1 MRRLRSLLFCVVALL
16 VALAPRTPVAAQN
29 EAANAYISQFADSA
43 LIDILN
49 CESSKAAKWADAM
62 MTIAADSDMVCVA
75 QCLKSCVNA
84 SNGLN
89 HDATHITNSVR
100 HFSYRRDNIAK
111 LGLAVSYCSLGYF
124 DYENSPSPND
134 FYFKKAEMLTRDIG
148 DKRLEALALAFRTQL
163 YIRSMRFIEASYCA
177 RSLLSMSNG
186 LRYPDLQ
193 LISRLYMLRIYSAV
207 RMETAVSSA
216 ADAIEVHP
224 VFISDPIYAAAFSKA
239 MAIDR
244 IRSGNYGE
252 ANVYSWGA
260 FRGGNRYSLS
270 RCERWSRAFI
280 RAVSLFKTGHIAEAQ
295 ALADSCRKYSNVVAA
310 HSLSPFES
318 KYSLAL
324 LHAQIE
330 QAKGN
335 TAAVK
340 LYLDNACIP
349 PQLMATHDFASQYY
363 NLVEMNAV
371 ARGDYKAARQAVLLS
386 DSISRRSQL
395 VNSRILCKDMWLS
408 TQDDSLVV
416 RRMKT
421 VQSDEKRVEGRRR
434 EVFCFVLASL
444 SVALSFVCVGFFH
457 LRRKDKI
464 AWRTGVELN
473 QRLAA
478 EIDNSTK
485 LIEEQNA
492 LISKRNF
499 DMAASRTYAKRMQR
513 GIWPNPS
520 KLTSLGMPC
529 SFILRGTTESI
540 SSCFYWYR
548 RVGDSVIVCCADSG
562 LGNSVSG
569 AMLSVVGLT
578 IFNDSASKLGDSKS
592 AAELLNIVDKNF
604 KSCLPDDD
612 WRGGISISVVVVD
625 TCNRSVNVAA
635 ASADALV
642 LSKGKLSTVSD
653 SFEKVGRF
661 GKASSSIKD
670 HSFSYSKGDAIFLFT
685 KSFVDVTNVAGEPL
699 GIDRLKSMVLHSTKL
714 PPSLYHDAILN
725 ELMYWR
731 SSRPFTED
739 VLLVG
744 FTLP

>member
-1 MRRLRSLLFCVVALL
+1 MRRLRSLLICVVVLL
-16 VALAPRTPVAAQN
+16 VALAPRSPVIAQN

-193 LISRLYMLRIYSAV
+193 LLSRLYMLRIYSAV

-224 VFISDPIYAAAFSKA
+224 VFIADPVYAAAFSKA

-340 LYLDNACIP
+340 LYLDNAHIP
-349 PQLMATHDFASQYY
+349 PQLMATHDFASQYC

-371 ARGDYKAARQAVLLS
+371 ARGDYKAARRAVLLS

-421 VQSDEKRVEGRRR
+421 VQSDEKKVESRRR

-444 SVALSFVCVGFFH
+444 SIALSLACFGFFH

-464 AWRTGVELN
+464 AWRAGVELN

-578 IFNDSASKLGDSKS
+578 IFNDSASKLGGSKS
-592 AAELLNIVDKNF
+592 AAELLNIVDTNF

-625 TCNRSVNVAA
+625 TSNRIVNVAA
-635 ASADALV
+635 ASADAIV
-642 LSKGKLSTVSD
+642 FSKGKLSAVSD

-699 GIDRLKSMVLHSTKL
+699 GIDRLKSMVLRSTKL

-739 VLLVG
+739 VLFVG